1 MKSII
6 MISSQRSQCGLDAG
20 SWTRRLNRAMRDIE
34 GEAGVSFFDPARE
47 TLDREAIRRLQEEK
61 LRRLMAAVE
70 DNPFCTAKLASA
82 GKRPSDVK
90 TLRDLDELPFT
101 TKSELVEAQRAHPPF
116 GNLLTY
122 PLTRYRRLHGT
133 SGTSGKPL
141 LWLDSDEDWETWIR
155 CWGYVYRGAGV
166 REEDVMF
173 MAFSF
178 GPYVSHWAAL
188 AGAERLGALCLTG
201 GGMSSLQRLQAI
213 VTHRSTVVVCTP
225 TYALHLAEL
234 AEANGIDLPS
244 SDVRITIHAGEP
256 GASVPN
262 VKRRIEEA
270 WGARCFD
277 HAGATEV
284 GAWAFDC
291 QEPNGS
297 IHLNELEFIFDVV
310 DPDSGT
316 RVPNGERGELVI
328 TTLERPGMPVL
339 RYRTG
344 DLVERLLEPCG
355 CGRTLASIRGGV
367 LGRADDMLIVRGVN
381 MYPSAIDNVV
391 RAVPQILEYEVE
403 IRESAGSHDI
413 LIKLETTDGARFDDV
428 KGSLLGGFRSQFN
441 SRVDVQEVARQSL
454 PRYELKSRRYK
465 HVTEGR

>member
-1 MKSII
+1 
-6 MISSQRSQCGLDAG
+6 
-20 SWTRRLNRAMRDIE
+20 MRDIE
-34 GEAGVSFFDPARE
+34 GDANVSFYDPAGE
-47 TLDREAIRRLQEEK
+47 TLDRDAIRRVQEEK
-61 LRRLMAAVE
+61 LRRLLIVTQ
-70 DNPFCTAKLASA
+70 DNPFYTAKLADA
-82 GKRPSDVK
+82 GKSASDVK
-90 TLRDLDELPFT
+90 TLRDLAELPFT
-101 TKSELVEAQRAHPPF
+101 TKSELVEAQQAHPPF

-122 PLTRYRRLHGT
+122 PLARYRRMHGT

-141 LWLDSDEDWETWIR
+141 LWLDCEEDWETWIR

-166 REEDVMF
+166 SEEDVMF

-188 AGAERLGALCLTG
+188 AGAERLGALCVTG
-201 GGMSSLQRLQAI
+201 GGMNSLQRLQSI
-213 VTHRSTVVVCTP
+213 VTHRSTVVLCTP
-225 TYALHLAEL
+225 TYALYLAEL

-262 VKRRIEEA
+262 VKRRIEAA

-291 QEPNGS
+291 QEPNGC
-297 IHLNELEFIFDVV
+297 IHLNELEFIFEVV
-310 DPDSGT
+310 EPDSDKP
-316 RVPNGERGELVI
+316 VADGERGELVI
-328 TTLERPGMPVL
+328 TTLGRPGMPVL

-344 DLVERLLEPCG
+344 DLVEQLLEPCG
-355 CGRTLASIRGGV
+355 CGRTLARIRGGV

-381 MYPSAIDNVV
+381 IYPSAIDNLV

-403 IRESAGSHDI
+403 IRRHGASDDI
-413 LIKLETTDGARFDDV
+413 SIKLETAEGARFDEV
-428 KGSLLGGFRSQFN
+428 KSSLLAGFRSQF
-441 SRVDVQEVARQSL
+441 SIRVEVEEVARQSL

-465 HVTEGR
+465 RVAEDN